1 MAEVA
6 ADRDSRRHEV
16 GYTHCGTEV
25 AADRDGRRQEVRY
38 TLCEAFFADAIRT

>member
-25 AADRDGRRQEVRY
+25 AADRNDRRQEVRY
-38 TLCEAFFADAIRT
+38 TLLEAGFADTVQT

>member
-25 AADRDGRRQEVRY
+25 AADCDGRRQEMLY
-38 TLCEAFFADAIRT
+38 MLCKADFADTVQT